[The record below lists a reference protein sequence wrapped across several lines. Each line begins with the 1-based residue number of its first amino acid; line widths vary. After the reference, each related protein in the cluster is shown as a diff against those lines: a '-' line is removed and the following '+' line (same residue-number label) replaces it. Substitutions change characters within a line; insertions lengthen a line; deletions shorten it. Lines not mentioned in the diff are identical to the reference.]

1 MPLLIEFDPDKDA
14 RNIRRRGVSLA
25 EAATL
30 LQGFV
35 VDRVDDRR
43 DYGETRFVAIGEIEG
58 VEFACVYTLR
68 GEAIRPISLRRASR
82 KERHVY
88 QEAKAAAARG
98 EKA

>member
-25 EAATL
+25 EAGTL

-58 VEFACVYTLR
+58 VEFTCVYTLR
-68 GEAIRPISLRRASR
+68 GEAIRPIS
-82 KERHVY
+82 
-88 QEAKAAAARG
+88 
-98 EKA
+98 

>member
-1 MPLLIEFDPDKDA
+1 MTLQIEFDPAKDA
-14 RNIRRRGVSLA
+14 VTIRRRGVSLA
-25 EAATL
+25 EAETL

-35 VDRVDDRR
+35 VDRVDNRR

-58 VEFACVYTLR
+58 VEFTCVYTLR
-68 GEAIRPISLRRASR
+68 GEAIRPFSLRRASR

-88 QEAKAAAARG
+88 QEAKAAAARS

>member
-68 GEAIRPISLRRASR
+68 GEGIRPISFRRASR

-88 QEAKAAAARG
+88 QDAKTAAARG
-98 EKA
+98 AKA

>member
-14 RNIRRRGVSLA
+14 RNRRMRGISLA
-25 EAATL
+25 ESATL

-43 DYGETRFVAIGEIEG
+43 DYGETRVVAIGKIAG
-58 VEFACVYTLR
+58 VEFTCVYTLR

-88 QEAKAAAARG
+88 QEAKAAAARA
-98 EKA
+98 EKT